1 MSSRKTK
8 IRPLRRAAGIFLSL
22 ATAMTAYAGFGI
34 VDSSPVSMNVNAAY
48 DYGLVDTCQEGVI
61 LHAWQW
67 SFNNIKANM
76 QKIAEAGYTSIQTSV
91 IQQAKESTKGKTNS
105 MWWVYYQPANFTIDE
120 SMLLR
125 TILEISQ
132 HMISRML
139 FRLISGTMHHAGI
152 QQTLI
157 KPTSATPYNILIKAK
172 DSAGNIASVTFKVTV
187 TADENSTL
195 TNTSSLSVKSASVG
209 DTINVKFSASGGT
222 GTKVYEA
229 GYKSSTSSSYTKL
242 RDYSTYTSANLKL
255 ITAGKYTIYVFAKDE
270 NGSIAKKYITIT
282 AK

>member
-1 MSSRKTK
+1 
-8 IRPLRRAAGIFLSL
+8 
-22 ATAMTAYAGFGI
+22 
-34 VDSSPVSMNVNAAY
+34 
-48 DYGLVDTCQEGVI
+48 
-61 LHAWQW
+61 
-67 SFNNIKANM
+67 
-76 QKIAEAGYTSIQTSV
+76 
-91 IQQAKESTKGKTNS
+91 
-105 MWWVYYQPANFTIDE
+105 
-120 SMLLR
+120 
-125 TILEISQ
+125 
-132 HMISRML
+132 ML
-139 FRLISGTMHHAGI
+139 FRLISGTMHHADI

>member
-76 QKIAEAGYTSIQTSV
+76 QKIAEAGYTSIQPSV

-105 MWWVYYQPANFTIDE
+105 MWWVYYQPANFTIDD
-120 SMLLR
+120 
-125 TILEISQ
+125 T
-132 HMISRML
+132 
-139 FRLISGTMHHAGI
+139 GN
-152 QQTLI
+152 
-157 KPTSATPYNILIKAK
+157 SAL
-172 DSAGNIASVTFKVTV
+172 
-187 TADENSTL
+187 
-195 TNTSSLSVKSASVG
+195 
-209 DTINVKFSASGGT
+209 
-222 GTKVYEA
+222 GTKTEFAEMCEEA
-229 GYKSSTSSSYTKL
+229 HKYGIHIIVDVVANHLGNQSAYDISNAVPADIRNDASCWHSTNFNKADKRNTL
-242 RDYSTYTSANLKL
+242 
-255 ITAGKYTIYVFAKDE
+255 
-270 NGSIAKKYITIT
+270 
-282 AK
+282 